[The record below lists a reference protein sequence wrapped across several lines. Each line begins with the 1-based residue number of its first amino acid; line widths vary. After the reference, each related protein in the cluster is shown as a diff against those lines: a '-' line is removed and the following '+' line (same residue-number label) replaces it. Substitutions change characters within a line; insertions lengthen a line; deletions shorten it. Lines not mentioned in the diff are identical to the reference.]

1 VKLVTDHGWLLLPG
15 GLPDVKLPKYL
26 TESRWSRCAAVK
38 EGGRVDMPT
47 ARWHWN
53 MGESFAYPP
62 GVHCF
67 GKGNEYA
74 HGGVSIQECLIPELT
89 FYPNRPASAAA
100 VTFKDVQW
108 LGQRCRVVIEPAAPG
123 LLGDLRTKPN
133 DAGSSVVTPKSF
145 DAEGRAGLLVEDDG
159 LSGTVV
165 SLVVLDS
172 SGRVIAKQTT
182 TIGGD
187 T

>member
-1 VKLVTDHGWLLLPG
+1 
-15 GLPDVKLPKYL
+15 
-26 TESRWSRCAAVK
+26 
-38 EGGRVDMPT
+38 
-47 ARWHWN
+47 
-53 MGESFAYPP
+53 
-62 GVHCF
+62 
-67 GKGNEYA
+67 
-74 HGGVSIQECLIPELT
+74 LT